1 MGIIAILGGDRR
13 QEFLALE
20 LKLSGFEILGFGNG
34 VQPASKSLAEAIQT
48 ARVVLLPVPATRNG
62 IFLSQSGAIDP
73 IPFSAVLEHLRPGTI
88 LLGGLLPP
96 EWISEAERRGAVCA
110 DYYLEETVQLKNA
123 LPTAEGALRLAM
135 QELPVTLFGIRAA
148 VVGYGRIGSL
158 LCEKLIALGAKVGIL
173 ARSPVA
179 LADAELH
186 GAQTGS
192 FGNGIPPFFSDCRV
206 LFNTV
211 PKRVLGR
218 SFLSA
223 LPQNCILIEL
233 ASAPGGFDPEL
244 AKEKGLRVLP
254 AQGLPGR
261 FYPETA
267 GGILADAVCNIL
279 SANGFS

>member
-1 MGIIAILGGDRR
+1 MERIAILGGDRR
-13 QEFLALE
+13 QEFLAVK
-20 LKLSGFEILGFGNG
+20 LKLSGFDICGFGNG
-34 VQPASKSLAEAIQT
+34 IQPAATDGAEAVST
-48 ARVVLLPVPATRNG
+48 AKAVLLPVPATRDG
-62 IFLSQSGAIDP
+62 VFLSQSGQFDP
-73 IPFSAVLEHLRPGTI
+73 VPFSAVLENLRPGTL

-96 EWISEAERRGAVCA
+96 EWIAKAERRGAVCA
-110 DYYLEETVQLKNA
+110 DYYREETVQLKNA

-135 QELPVTLFGIRAA
+135 QELPVTLFGTRAV

-158 LCEKLIALGAKVGIL
+158 LCEKLVTLGAKVGVL
-173 ARSPVA
+173 ARAPTA
-179 LADAELH
+179 LANAELH
-186 GAQTGS
+186 GAQVGALS
-192 FGNGIPPFFSDCRV
+192 SGIPPFFADCRV

-211 PKRVLGR
+211 PVRVLEQ

-223 LPQNCILIEL
+223 LPENCILIEL

-244 AKEKGLRVLP
+244 AKKKGLRVLP

-267 GGILADAVCNIL
+267 GRILADAVCKLL